1 MRHYAAAVT
10 VMLVMG
16 TAPVYAQDTLFVV
29 TMTSADVHKA
39 PSTGSAVIAR
49 APRGKAFE
57 VRREL
62 GSWVSVAWPQADTG
76 VAYLHVAWGRITHG
90 AADEAPRAIAIGAV
104 GAGVTAAGPASEPL
118 SATATLQAAQAPG
131 TVPRPAPGT
140 SPVAPRAISLPSH
153 VIGLGGRMGSRAI
166 GVGATGRAWARGPFG
181 VQIEAGQ
188 STYTSAVAPGEQLR
202 SMQLAPSIIYSPPNL
217 VTYAIWARPYIGAGV
232 NLYRSTLRRTLGV
245 PNAVD
250 NSFGSQVFGGAEF
263 TWANFPQVAL
273 SADVRH
279 QWAPPTFT
287 GFELGGRGVSLSAHW
302 YLK

>member
-39 PSTGSAVIAR
+39 PSTGSAVVAR

-90 AADEAPRAIAIGAV
+90 AASQAPRAI
-104 GAGVTAAGPASEPL
+104 GAGLAVPGPASEPL
-118 SATATLQAAQAPG
+118 SSTKALEVAQAPG
-131 TVPRPAPGT
+131 TVPRPAPVM
-140 SPVAPRAISLPSH
+140 SPVTQRAVSLPSH
-153 VIGLGGRMGSRAI
+153 VIGLGGRMGTRAI
-166 GVGATGRAWARGPFG
+166 GVGATARAWARGSFG

-188 STYTSAVAPGEQLR
+188 STFTSAVVPDQLR

-217 VTYAIWARPYIGAGV
+217 VTYAIWARPYVGGGI
-232 NLYRSTLRRTLGV
+232 NFYRSTLRSTLGGPV
-245 PNAVD
+245 AVD

-263 TWANFPQVAL
+263 TWANFPQLAL
-273 SADVRH
+273 SADFRE

>member
-1 MRHYAAAVT
+1 MRHYAAAVA
-10 VMLVMG
+10 VMLVMS
-16 TAPVYAQDTLFVV
+16 TSPLYAQETLFVV

-39 PSTGSAVIAR
+39 PSTGSAVLAR

-76 VAYLHVAWGRITHG
+76 VAYLHVAWGRITHD
-90 AADEAPRAIAIGAV
+90 APVEAPRVTGVNLAPADAASQPLASSTAVQGAQV
-104 GAGVTAAGPASEPL
+104 
-118 SATATLQAAQAPG
+118 PG
-131 TVPRPAPGT
+131 TVSRPAPVTNPGT
-140 SPVAPRAISLPSH
+140 RAISLPSH

-166 GVGATGRAWARGPFG
+166 GVGATARAWALGPLG

-188 STYTSAVAPGEQLR
+188 STYTSAVAPDAQLR
-202 SMQLAPSIIYSPPNL
+202 SMQLAPSIIYAPPDL
-217 VTYAIWARPYIGAGV
+217 VTYAIWARPYIGGGI
-232 NLYRSTLRRTLGV
+232 NLYRSTLRSTLGG
-245 PNAVD
+245 PRAVD

-263 TWANFPQVAL
+263 TWASVPQFAV

-279 QWAPPTFT
+279 QWAPPTFD

>member
-1 MRHYAAAVT
+1 MRHYAAAVM

-16 TAPVYAQDTLFVV
+16 IAPVYAQDTLFVV

-76 VAYLHVAWGRITHG
+76 VAYLHVAWGRITQG
-90 AADEAPRAIAIGAV
+90 AALETPRATGTGLA
-104 GAGVTAAGPASEPL
+104 AAGPASEPL
-118 SATATLQAAQAPG
+118 SSTTAVQAAQAPG
-131 TVPRPAPGT
+131 TVPRPAPVT
-140 SPVAPRAISLPSH
+140 STVTQRAISLPSH
-153 VIGLGGRMGSRAI
+153 VIGLGGRMGTRAI
-166 GVGATGRAWARGPFG
+166 GVGATARAWARGPLG

-188 STYTSAVAPGEQLR
+188 STYTSAVAPDEQLR
-202 SMQLAPSIIYSPPNL
+202 SMQLAPSLMYSPPNL
-217 VTYAIWARPYIGAGV
+217 VTYAIWARPYIGAGIT
-232 NLYRSTLRRTLGV
+232 LYRSTLRSTLGGPV
-245 PNAVD
+245 AVD
-250 NSFGSQVFGGAEF
+250 NSFGSQVFGGAEL
-263 TWANFPQVAL
+263 TWANLPQFAL
-273 SADVRH
+273 SADFRE